1 MTCRWSHSNHSVS
14 CVCLFGF
21 NCRHCH
27 IWRNYGSKRTHAS
40 SRLAQRMYISFWMLT
55 IHVPFCSVCIFQH
68 STLFCVFIY
77 SYRAIVLRALPNLE
91 MLDNVSVTPEELA
104 DAMKGGNA
112 AQSQEEIYEDA
123 YSNGPSQQQTQQ
135 QQYQQQ
141 PPPPQ
146 QQQQQQQ
153 YRQSSPIREVC
164 VLKHL
169 QCNQFSYFK
178 AKIRVWHQTNEN

>member
-1 MTCRWSHSNHSVS
+1 MYFNSVLLKWFHSLYPFFA
-14 CVCLFGF
+14 C
-21 NCRHCH
+21 
-27 IWRNYGSKRTHAS
+27 
-40 SRLAQRMYISFWMLT
+40 SF
-55 IHVPFCSVCIFQH
+55 
-68 STLFCVFIY
+68 

-104 DAMKGGNA
+104 DAMKAGNA

-141 PPPPQ
+141 PPQ

-153 YRQSSPIREVC
+153 FRQSSPVREVSN
-164 VLKHL
+164 HL
-169 QCNQFSYFK
+169 CYAIKSVILGQNFVNAKKKFFK
-178 AKIRVWHQTNEN
+178 RI

>member
-1 MTCRWSHSNHSVS
+1 MQALPHLKKLWLEENPCVEQAGPKYVFSAEFMIHFSFFSH
-14 CVCLFGF
+14 
-21 NCRHCH
+21 
-27 IWRNYGSKRTHAS
+27 RNAYTAIIYPTKW
-40 SRLAQRMYISFWMLT
+40 FPF
-55 IHVPFCSVCIFQH
+55 IHLY
-68 STLFCVFIY
+68 STLFLHVY

-141 PPPPQ
+141 PQ

-153 YRQSSPIREVC
+153 FRQSSPVREVC
-164 VLKHL
+164 SRHYTILL
-169 QCNQFSYFK
+169 F
-178 AKIRVWHQTNEN
+178 I